1 MRIVDAPSV
10 LALAA
15 LATVLCLASS
25 APPSTSL
32 GFVPSSPRR
41 LNFRFGLAASGRSL
55 GRRGMSTGLS
65 SPDDNS
71 QDIPSALNAQNPQ
84 QAPPATVPAAAT
96 SPPPRLAPLPPV
108 SPDFIES
115 VGEKLASIPES
126 SDNMSGA
133 GRAALAAISVVTIRS
148 LLISGKEAR
157 EMAQAR
163 EGKEEQE
170 GQEEQEEVPIEEFI
184 QSLKEEISVADRSGN
199 KKLGHHLDEV
209 KYELEE
215 LRLMEE
221 RRELLSI

>member
-1 MRIVDAPSV
+1 M
-10 LALAA
+10 
-15 LATVLCLASS
+15 
-25 APPSTSL
+25 
-32 GFVPSSPRR
+32 GFSSP
-41 LNFRFGLAASGRSL
+41 G
-55 GRRGMSTGLS
+55 
-65 SPDDNS
+65 DNS

>member
-1 MRIVDAPSV
+1 M
-10 LALAA
+10 
-15 LATVLCLASS
+15 
-25 APPSTSL
+25 
-32 GFVPSSPRR
+32 
-41 LNFRFGLAASGRSL
+41 
-55 GRRGMSTGLS
+55 GLS

-163 EGKEEQE
+163 EGKEGEEGQE
-170 GQEEQEEVPIEEFI
+170 GQEEQGEVPIEEFI

-199 KKLGHHLDEV
+199 KKLGHHLDKV

-221 RRELLSI
+221 RRELLST